1 MGSLALYHGSLTV
14 SGSRIAVVDTSRS
27 VSRYVYLIG
36 KHGGA
41 LFYTLDTESME
52 SISTDV
58 KILTLNPPAKDKDDA
73 KARTL
78 KFKEVGGPHSNVFL
92 QIESS
97 GRWVPVNTWHSLKFT
112 H

>member
-1 MGSLALYHGSLTV
+1 MGSLALHHGFLTV
-14 SGSRIAVVDTSRS
+14 SGSRVAFIDTSRS
-27 VSRYVYLIG
+27 VSHYVYLIG

-52 SISTDV
+52 SIAAGLKFYT
-58 KILTLNPPAKDKDDA
+58 LTPPARDKDDA

-92 QIESS
+92 QIKSS
-97 GRWVPVNTWHSLKFT
+97 GRWVPVTTRHRLEFV